1 MSKKVLIG
9 AISGLAA
16 GVVVGILTAPASG
29 SETRQKISDSTT
41 DLKKRLQRLTGK
53 AKSELDE
60 LSDLFQNE
68 VEGLGEDVREK
79 VLQLLEAS
87 KETYKNVKEE
97 VLA

>member
-9 AISGLAA
+9 ALSGLAA
-16 GVVVGILTAPASG
+16 GVVVGMLTAPASG
-29 SETRQKISDSTT
+29 SETRQKISDSAT
-41 DLKKRLQRLTGK
+41 DLKKRLRRLTGK

-60 LSDLFQNE
+60 LSDVFQNE
-68 VEGLGEDVREK
+68 VEGLGDDVREK
-79 VLQLLEAS
+79 VLKLIEAS